1 MSKLIHEKAS
11 ALASVTSTE
20 SDGLDIRII
29 TPGWGSS
36 GYYAPEVLEAAA
48 ADKVFPAGTHM
59 YFDHPTESES
69 IERPER
75 SVLALGA
82 VLSEDATWDGTQLH
96 AKAVPLAPYRELLE
110 DATFQKAVGV
120 SIRAAA
126 QVSEGEAAGRTG
138 QIIEKIVPSNSTSV
152 DFVTHAGRGGAFG
165 AALESARP
173 HMVIES
179 AVRRGVSEA
188 TVNDQREALST
199 VLRDAYNA
207 ENTWV
212 WLRDFDDTTAWFEVE
227 DNDGAAVWQQDYTKG
242 DDGLANS
249 VSGERIEVRAITQY
263 VPVNPAGRSTES
275 HRGDDMGTTQIEESE
290 LSGLREAA
298 GRVTTLESE
307 RDTAIQRAEVAE
319 AKVETLEETVAART
333 RRDRAAEIVAAEA
346 KAADLTLTPLE
357 VKGLVVDLPV
367 KEGAL
372 DEDAF
377 TKTVQSELTS
387 LAESGRVQGFGATGG
402 TTAGEVSE
410 AEFLAAFGKKEA

>member
-1 MSKLIHEKAS
+1 MPQLIHEKAS

-20 SDGLDIRII
+20 SDGLDIQII

-36 GYYAPEVLEAAA
+36 GYYAPEVLETAAA
-48 ADKVFPAGTHM
+48 NKVFPAGTHM
-59 YFDHPTESES
+59 YFDHPTDAEEA
-69 IERPER
+69 ELPER
-75 SVLALGA
+75 SVLRIGA
-82 VLSEDATWDGTQLH
+82 VLSEDAVWDGTRLH
-96 AKAVPLAPYRELLE
+96 AKADPIAPYRELLE
-110 DATFQKAVGV
+110 DKTFQKAIGV

-126 QVSEGEAAGRTG
+126 EVSTGEVAGRSG
-138 QIIEKIVPSNSTSV
+138 RIIERIVPSDNTSV

-207 ENTWV
+207 EDTWV

-227 DNDGAAVWQQDYTKG
+227 DNAGAAVWQQGYTKG

-249 VSGERIEVRAITQY
+249 VTGERIEVRAITQY
-263 VPVNPAGRSTES
+263 VPVNPAGQSTES
-275 HRGDDMGTTQIEESE
+275 HQGDDMGTTQIEESA
-290 LSGLREAA
+290 LRDLREAA

-307 RDTAIQRAEVAE
+307 RDTAVRERDAATAENVTLKE
-319 AKVETLEETVAART
+319 TIAKRD
-333 RRDRAAEIVAAEA
+333 RRDAAAKIVAAEA
-346 KAADLTLTPLE
+346 RTAEISLSSLE
-357 VKGLVVDLPV
+357 VAGLVSDLPV

-372 DEDAF
+372 DTDVF
-377 TKTVQSELTS
+377 TQTVKDELAA
-387 LAESGRVQGFGATGG
+387 LAESGRVRGFGGG
-402 TTAGEVSE
+402 SAESGVVSE
-410 AEFLAAFGKKEA
+410 SDFDDEFKKGA